1 MPENSSTLR
10 RTLFVKTSLGQQE
23 IGSRSLGLAPLLR
36 RMLILIDGKRSFQEL
51 ELMTGGQDLS
61 GLLQQLIDK
70 GCIEAGAALVVP
82 AAAVVPKAS
91 TPAQLRA
98 QELQVLP
105 DPATRSAKEVD
116 MARNF
121 MSNTVN
127 MEFGMNMRLS
137 LIEGIANCSSS
148 AELRQI
154 YPDWYNTMN
163 SSKSGAKELP
173 KMIEKLFRV
182 L

>member
-1 MPENSSTLR
+1 MPEQASDLR
-10 RTLFVKTSLGQQE
+10 HTLFVKTSLGQQE
-23 IGSRSLGLAPLLR
+23 ISSRSLGLPPLTR
-36 RMLILIDGKRSFQEL
+36 RMLILVDGKRSFQEL
-51 ELMTGGQDLS
+51 EPMTGGQDLS

-70 GCIEAGAALVVP
+70 GCIEACAVLAVPVVAPTPISSAQAQPRALDMQSLPEP
-82 AAAVVPKAS
+82 AM
-91 TPAQLRA
+91 
-98 QELQVLP
+98 
-105 DPATRSAKEVD
+105 RSAKEVD

-137 LIEGIANCSSS
+137 LIESIANCSSS

-163 SSKSGAKELP
+163 SSKGGAKELP
-173 KMIEKLFRV
+173 KLIEKLFRV